1 MIQQSFNSIVGSLL
15 GSGILKNVKRGN
27 KIAEESL
34 TETKYTETGEEVQVP
49 KGRTSIGGTSE
60 SDPIRPVYT
69 GAEYARLQE
78 QIAEGRGYE
87 EGRRVTTEEAAQALS
102 RGFRGGDPAFGDER
116 DYNLLERELR
126 SYTDSNVRG
135 AIRAAERR
143 AMSIRAQET
152 ERANREARNQRA
164 KDNEKKKK
172 GGGNQ

>member
-1 MIQQSFNSIVGSLL
+1 MIQQSFNSIVASLL
-15 GSGILKNVKRGN
+15 GSGILKNVKRGAD
-27 KIAEESL
+27 IAEESL
-34 TETKYTETGEEVQVP
+34 TETRYTEEGEEVQVP

-60 SDPIRPVYT
+60 SDPVRPVYT

-87 EGRRVTTEEAAQALS
+87 EGRRRTTEEATQALG
-102 RGFRGGDPAFGDER
+102 RGFRGGESAFGDR
-116 DYNLLERELR
+116 DYNLLEQELR
-126 SYTDSNVRG
+126 SSTDPNIRG

-164 KDNEKKKK
+164 EDHKKKKK
-172 GGGNQ
+172 GGSNQ